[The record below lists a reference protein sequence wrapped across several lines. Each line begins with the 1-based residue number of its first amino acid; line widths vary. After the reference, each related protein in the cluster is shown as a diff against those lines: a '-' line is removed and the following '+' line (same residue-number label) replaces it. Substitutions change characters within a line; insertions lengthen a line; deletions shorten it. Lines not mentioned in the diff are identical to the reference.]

1 MNTAKTFAR
10 AIVFL
15 LAALASG
22 GAWAQTS
29 NGTLVGSVED
39 PTGAVL
45 PKATVSALS
54 SQYGQPHETHTDPV
68 GTYRL
73 ESLQPGTY
81 TVTMTASGFESL
93 KVDGVVIN
101 GSLTT
106 TINGRLNL
114 AAAQQSIEVQA
125 TAAQVIDTQSGQLG
139 ENLNHEELAQLPYTG
154 FNAAE
159 LAVTLPGV
167 HDTPLGQ
174 GAVNTRK
181 TNGFPFSVNGTRPR
195 ANNFLI
201 DGQDDNDYLLTG
213 QAYQPTNIGAIE
225 EVTILTN
232 SYSAEYGRGGGS
244 VTNYIYKSGTNNFHG
259 DLWEVNRNSA
269 LAAIP
274 AEDQVSN
281 PITKNPYD
289 NENTFGFDVGGP
301 LKKDKIFVFGA
312 AQWDRERQS
321 VTGPVFDLP
330 TAAGIATLKSLE
342 PNANI
347 SLFLNSIG
355 SLTSPGLDGVQ
366 SISLGNNPVT
376 GLPRPSVEIGL
387 FQVQNVST
395 ASNSVDW
402 NFRMDWQ
409 FTDHDTLT
417 GSAIRSTQTLSPD
430 NFGNP
435 DALPNFQTQQGGP
448 AEIFRGQWSHT
459 VSSNVLN
466 ELRLSYTNINFMFGL
481 TPATAASPLVNTP
494 FISFGND
501 INFPSIGVNS
511 AFPQGRAHN
520 TWQVQDALSYTAG
533 SHTFKFGV
541 DITVLSL
548 GDALPLDTRGSITYN
563 RGGSYTVSP
572 GQTAT
577 YSSLAN
583 FIDDFTGQNPG
594 TISKGFGNPNLN
606 SSATMFAPFIEDTWR
621 IKSNLTLNL
630 GLRYEYWGALANSLA
645 FPAFNINAG
654 FGLPNAMDSSYTT
667 DPTKFE
673 SLFGFKQIA
682 DKRNFAP
689 RIGLAYTPR
698 WGRFL
703 FGDGKTV
710 FRAGYGIFYDGLF
723 SNIVDNTAESQP
735 NTFGGS
741 LPSQTG
747 RGTANAS
754 TTGIGSITPQPNPT
768 LMLQSMASNLHNPLT
783 QQWNVNVQRE
793 LPLGLVFT
801 LAYVGTRGEHLFA
814 NQDFNPQVAYSYTNP
829 NFGFISIRSNA
840 ANSRYDSAQIEVERK
855 IHPDLILRA
864 AYTYSKFLD
873 DASEVSSV
881 ESNIAVDLPSYAQ
894 VLTNQRS
901 DWGPSVF
908 DQRHRFTLAYVWQ
921 APYFKR
927 NAFLRALTDR
937 WEWSGIAQIESGTP
951 NTVEAGF
958 DSIGNGH
965 ANGRPDLANPAAP
978 LTSLGV
984 DGGLVG
990 FPAGTY
996 DYNCVFFST
1005 ATCPAEPYNTFHF
1018 VVPNG
1023 VPGNVGRNS
1032 LFGPGQ
1038 IYFDTSIQ
1046 RDFPI
1051 HFWKLENQMLEF
1063 RTDLFNAFN
1072 HPNLFTP
1079 SYTMSDTNYANTA
1092 ITINSNG
1099 GRQIK
1104 FWLKFSF

>member
-1 MNTAKTFAR
+1 MMKAKSLAQ
-10 AIVFL
+10 AVVAL
-15 LAALASG
+15 LALLVSG
-22 GAWAQTS
+22 VAFAQTS
-29 NGTLVGSVED
+29 NGTLAGWVVD

-45 PKATVSALS
+45 PKATVSAVS
-54 SQYGQPHETHTDPV
+54 SQYGLPHETHTDQV

-73 ESLQPGTY
+73 ESLQPGVYAVTITAPGFETL
-81 TVTMTASGFESL
+81 TVT
-93 KVDGVVIN
+93 GVVIN

-106 TINGRLNL
+106 TISGTLKL
-114 AAAQQSIEVQA
+114 AAAEQTIEVQA

-139 ENLNHEELAQLPYTG
+139 ENLNHEELAQLPYTT

-201 DGQDDNDYLLTG
+201 DGQDDNDYSIAG
-213 QAYQPTNIGAIE
+213 QAYQPTNIGVLE

-232 SYSAEYGRGGGS
+232 AYGAEYGRGGGS
-244 VTNYIYKSGTNNFHG
+244 VVNYIYKSGTNNFHG

-269 LAAIP
+269 VASIP
-274 AEDQVSN
+274 AEVQVSN

-301 LKKDKIFVFGA
+301 LKKDKLFVFGA

-321 VTGPVFDLP
+321 VTGPVFNLP

-342 PNANI
+342 PNGNI
-347 SLFLNSIG
+347 SLFMNSIG
-355 SLTSPGLDGVQ
+355 SLVSPGLSGVKD
-366 SISLGNNPVT
+366 IALGIDPVT
-376 GLPRPSVEIGL
+376 GLLRPSVEIGL

-402 NFRMDWQ
+402 NYRMDWQ

-430 NFGNP
+430 NFANP
-435 DALPNFQTQQGGP
+435 NAIPNFQTQQGGP
-448 AEIFRGQWSHT
+448 AEIFRGQWAHT
-459 VSSNVLN
+459 VSANLVN
-466 ELRLSYTNINFMFGL
+466 ELRLSYTNINFSFGL
-481 TPATAASPLVNTP
+481 APATAASPLVNTP

-501 INFPSIGVNS
+501 INFPSIGVDS
-511 AFPQGRAHN
+511 AFPQGRAHS
-520 TWQVQDALSYTAG
+520 TWQVQEAMSYAAG
-533 SHTFKFGV
+533 SHTFKFGA
-541 DITVLSL
+541 DITILNL
-548 GDALPLDTRGSITYN
+548 GDTLPLNTRGSITYN
-563 RGGSYTVSP
+563 LGGTYPVSP
-572 GQTAT
+572 TQTAT
-577 YSSLAN
+577 YTSLAN
-583 FIDDFTGQNPG
+583 FIDDFTGKNPG

-606 SSATMFAPFIEDTWR
+606 SNATMFAPYIEDTWR
-621 IKSNLTLNL
+621 VKSNLTLNM

-654 FGLPNAMDSSYTT
+654 FGLPNAMDSSFTT

-673 SLFGFKQIA
+673 SLYAFKQIA

-689 RIGLAYTPR
+689 RLGLAYTPH

-710 FRAGYGIFYDGLF
+710 LRAGYGIFYDGLF
-723 SNIVDNTAESQP
+723 SNILDNSAESQP

-747 RGTANAS
+747 RGTGAAS
-754 TTGIGSITPQPNPT
+754 TFPGILPTPNPT
-768 LMLQSMASNLHNPLT
+768 LFLNSMASNLHNPLT
-783 QQWNVNVQRE
+783 QQWNVDVQRE
-793 LPLGLVFT
+793 LPLGLVLT
-801 LAYVGTRGEHLFA
+801 LAYVGTRGEHLFV
-814 NQDFNPQVAYSYTNP
+814 NQDFNPQVLYSFTNP
-829 NFGFISIRSNA
+829 NFGEIGIRTNA
-840 ANSRYDSAQIEVERK
+840 ADSRYDSGQVEVERK
-855 IHPDLILRA
+855 IHPNLILRA

-873 DASEVSSV
+873 DASEVFSL
-881 ESNIAVDLPSYAQ
+881 ESTPAVGLPSYAQ
-894 VLTNQRS
+894 VLTNQHS
-901 DWGPSVF
+901 DWGPSAF
-908 DQRHRFTLAYVWQ
+908 DQRHRFTVAYVWRV
-921 APYFKR
+921 PYFKH
-927 NAFLRALTDR
+927 NALLRALTDE

-951 NTVEAGF
+951 NTVEVGF
-958 DSIGNGH
+958 DNIGNGH
-965 ANGRPDLANPAAP
+965 ANSRPDLANPAAP
-978 LTSLGV
+978 LTSVGI
-984 DGGLVG
+984 DGGDVG
-990 FPAGTY
+990 LPAGTY
-996 DYNCVFFST
+996 DFNCAIFTGGPCT
-1005 ATCPAEPYNTFHF
+1005 AKPYNTFHF
-1018 VVPNG
+1018 VVPNT

-1051 HFWKLENQMLEF
+1051 HFWKLENQTLEF
-1063 RTDLFNAFN
+1063 RTDMFNAFN

-1079 SYTMSDTNYANTA
+1079 SYTLTDSNYDNTA
-1092 ITINSNG
+1092 ITINSHG

-1104 FWLKFSF
+1104 FWLKYSF